1 MKIISS
7 KFLMVFFFMF
17 NVVTVLAGS
26 TPPGPPQ
33 KGPAGPIGPPTPID
47 ENLVFLLVGALS
59 FGIYSIYKHKSKQK
73 TPA

>member
-17 NVVTVLAGS
+17 NVATVLAGS
-26 TPPGPPQ
+26 PTPGPPQ
-33 KGPAGPIGPPTPID
+33 KGPIKPPVAPID
-47 ENLVFLLVGALS
+47 ENLSLLLVGALS
-59 FGIYSIYKHKSKQK
+59 FGIYIIYKNKQK